1 MMSRRPDIA
10 QLAEHLTVDSSSH
23 QMVPGSI
30 PGVRRSFPS
39 RMRHTHFVRAIAKT
53 CCCGRE
59 EPAIAKL
66 STPGLEPGAS
76 RLLAERSNQLSYARD
91 FTTALF
97 CRRRECRLRRA
108 DCVPYVGACDRFMQW
123 PPACPC
129 VRNACRCVQ
138 NQYQL
143 KVYKILTPL

>member
-1 MMSRRPDIA
+1 MSRRPDIA

-39 RMRHTHFVRAIAKT
+39 RMRHTQFVRAIAKT

-91 FTTALF
+91 LTTAIFLSQARVPF
-97 CRRRECRLRRA
+97 ATRRLRTLRRGMRQIHA
-108 DCVPYVGACDRFMQW
+108 VAACVPMCPQCMQMR
-123 PPACPC
+123 P
-129 VRNACRCVQ
+129 
-138 NQYQL
+138 
-143 KVYKILTPL
+143 KSIST

>member
-76 RLLAERSNQLSYARD
+76 RLLAERSDQLSYARD
-91 FTTALF
+91 LSTALF
-97 CRRRECRLRRA
+97 FVAGASAVCDAPTAYLTSGHATDSCSGRLRAHVSAMHA
-108 DCVPYVGACDRFMQW
+108 DASKI
-123 PPACPC
+123 
-129 VRNACRCVQ
+129 NI
-138 NQYQL
+138 NL
-143 KVYKILTPL
+143 KFIKF